1 MSNIRTICMLAILTS
16 FTLISPAVAAEDRDR
31 NRNANFF
38 MTLGYTTFKAVDLDV
53 PNLPPDSSINENL
66 TSLKIGG
73 GYRFT
78 PYFGFELYYIYYG
91 EITDDEV
98 IGEDAGVRA
107 SALVANSIA
116 IWPINTTWDLWGKVG
131 IGDWYFGRVEDGT
144 EIGSDQGSNL
154 IYSAGVGYN
163 IDYDSTL
170 RFEYEYTEDS
180 GLSFGVISFGFQ
192 HNF

>member
-1 MSNIRTICMLAILTS
+1 MLAVLTS
-16 FTLISPAVAAEDRDR
+16 FTLISPAVAAEDR

-38 MTLGYTTFKAVDLDV
+38 MTLRYTTFKAENLDA

-66 TSLKIGG
+66 ISLKFGG

-78 PYFGFELYYIYYG
+78 PYFGLELYYIYYG

-98 IGEDAGVRA
+98 IGEDIGIQA
-107 SALVANSIA
+107 SAIVANSIA
-116 IWPINTTWDLWGKVG
+116 IWPINTKWDLWGKVG
-131 IGDWYFGRVEDGT
+131 IGDWNFGTVVDGT
-144 EIGSDQGSNL
+144 EIGPEQGSNL
-154 IYSAGVGYN
+154 IYSIGVGCN
-163 IDYDSTL
+163 IDYDSSL

-180 GLSFGVISFGFQ
+180 GLSFDVISFGFQ